1 VPSPRPPASMAATN
15 KSGKKI
21 QYRLEWLGAVIVR
34 GVFAALPLPAASALG
49 GFVART
55 VGPRVGTTKRARINL
70 RRAMPELSEAE
81 IERVVRGMW
90 DNLGRVV
97 AEYTH
102 LGKFRVFDPNGYVD
116 TVGTI
121 RGLKDH
127 PPPPDQHYIFFSGH
141 YGNWEIATLGVT
153 QAGLKAAEIY
163 RAANNPYVDRMIYRA
178 RSVVGSELIAKGA
191 AGRRAV
197 AAIHRGAHL
206 CMLVDQKMNTGIPVP
221 FFGRDAMTEK
231 VLARLALRYDCR
243 VVPVRVERLKGV
255 KFRLTFEE
263 PLPVTRTGD
272 DEADAL
278 TLMTRINARLEEWIR
293 ERPDH
298 WFWLHRRWPDRDDKK
313 DDSAEA

>member
-1 VPSPRPPASMAATN
+1 M
-15 KSGKKI
+15 
-21 QYRLEWLGAVIVR
+21 
-34 GVFAALPLPAASALG
+34 G
-49 GFVART
+49 GFVARI

-81 IERVVRGMW
+81 IERIVRRMW

-97 AEYTH
+97 AEYPH
-102 LGKFRVFDPNGYVD
+102 LGKFQVYDPNGYVE
-116 TVGTI
+116 TVGMI
-121 RGLKDH
+121 RRLKDN

-141 YGNWEIATLGVT
+141 YGNWEIATLAVT
-153 QAGLKAAEIY
+153 QAGLKASEIY

-178 RSVVGSELIAKGA
+178 RSVVGSELIAKGS

-197 AAIHRGAHL
+197 AAIHRGAQL
-206 CMLVDQKMNTGIPVP
+206 CLLVDQKMNAGIPVP

-231 VLARLALRYDCR
+231 VLARLALRYDCN
-243 VVPVRVERLKGV
+243 VVPVRVERIKGV
-255 KFRLTFEE
+255 NFRLTFEE

-278 TLMTRINARLEEWIR
+278 TLMTRINARLEDWIR

-298 WFWLHRRWPDRDDKK
+298 WFWLHRRWPD
-313 DDSAEA
+313 